1 MSLTIRA
8 FNVRPGLV
16 LRAANGEQVVVTS
29 VSRDPDS
36 ETISIRFRLNEGD
49 TLLDYCARVEV
60 VGVSVNE
67 HDTDDDDFGVE
78 F

>member
-1 MSLTIRA
+1 MLVIRA

-16 LRAANGEQVVVTS
+16 LRAANEQAVVVTS

-36 ETISIRFRLNEGD
+36 ETIILRFRLNEGEMM
-49 TLLDYCARVEV
+49 LDYCAPVQV

-67 HDTDDDDFGVE
+67 HDTDDDDFGTE
-78 F
+78 L